1 MVFYMVYNYITN
13 PYYYL
18 CKTHRKTQSR
28 WRAKLTHHEFEEIN
42 KFIEAEKYLSIPDF
56 LRKVVWDKIKPLRV
70 LKWEMFLTTQFRKKF

>member
-1 MVFYMVYNYITN
+1 MVYNYITN

-56 LRKVVWDKIKPLRV
+56 LRKVV
-70 LKWEMFLTTQFRKKF
+70 